1 MQPETHDTGAE
12 DHQVRRHRVDA
23 LRSAEVLVESSVDMD
38 RASFLQLVDMVE
50 RRAPLVGSV
59 DHGAHHWRLV
69 GVTGAELVATV
80 PGADPLVVLLFALFH
95 DSQRETDYV
104 DPEHGPRGAAS
115 ARELIPSAVPGLSA
129 ERLAVLCTACELHT
143 SGGPTDDPTLGA
155 CWDSDRLNLWRVGIE
170 PSPLYL
176 STDEAKRPERI
187 HWAEPLQS
195 QDFTWPE
202 VFDAYF

>member
-1 MQPETHDTGAE
+1 MIDKNAWL
-12 DHQVRRHRVDA
+12 D
-23 LRSAEVLVESSVDMD
+23 LVQS
-38 RASFLQLVDMVE
+38 VE

-69 GVTGAELVATV
+69 GVTGAELVTTV
-80 PGADPLVVLLFALFH
+80 PQADPVVVLLFALFH

-104 DPEHGPRGAAS
+104 DPEHGPRGALL
-115 ARELIPSAVPGLSA
+115 ARELVPTALPDVGTD
-129 ERLAVLCTACELHT
+129 RLELLCKACDLHT
-143 SGGPTDDPTLGA
+143 KAPATDHPTLGA

-187 HWAEPLQS
+187 AWAEDLQER
-195 QDFTWPE
+195 DYGWDE
-202 VFDAYF
+202 VLEMYEL